1 MKNTDEQQ
9 QIIRKIRG
17 FNRFYTDVIGLLNQ
31 HFLDSPY
38 SLAEGR
44 ILFEISKAR
53 NIQASKIMTVMHIDK
68 SYLSRLLKKLE
79 KENLIV
85 RKPSENDARA
95 VEISLTEKGNQEF
108 EVLNQR
114 SEEQIKGLLQSLSAE
129 KSRMLAEHM
138 TAITDILR

>member
-31 HFLDSPY
+31 HFLNSPY

-44 ILFEISKAR
+44 ILFEISKAG

-85 RKPSENDARA
+85 RKPSKNDARA

-114 SEEQIKGLLQSLSAE
+114 SEDQIKDLLQSLSAE
-129 KSRMLAEHM
+129 KSRILAEHM
-138 TAITDILR
+138 TAITDILK